1 MLLIMTCYSL
11 IFGKGM
17 LISDTIFKH
26 ALFLLYPNSVD
37 NPFAVSFLLFIST
50 SA

>member
-17 LISDTIFKH
+17 LELVILSYTYIGRH
-26 ALFLLYPNSVD
+26 
-37 NPFAVSFLLFIST
+37 IIQT
-50 SA
+50 SKYELTGFHCVKRA